1 MSKSSGFLKEFRDFA
16 VRGNM
21 VDLAVGVII
30 GAAFSKIVDSLV
42 KDLVL
47 PTVNFLVGGKVD
59 FSNKFV
65 VLREPANFDGART
78 YAELNEAGAIVLAW
92 GQFLTIFINFVLLA
106 FVIFWMVKLVN
117 KARNGLEAEK
127 PAPAPEPAPAPSEDI
142 VLLTEIRD
150 LLKNGPLKK

>member
-1 MSKSSGFLKEFRDFA
+1 MTKSSGFLKEFRDFA

-21 VDLAVGVII
+21 VDLAVGIII

-47 PTVNFLVGGKVD
+47 PTVNFLVGGTVD

-78 YAELNEAGAIVLAW
+78 YTELTEAGAIVLAW
-92 GQFLTIFINFVLLA
+92 GQFVTIFINFVLLA

-117 KARNGLEAEK
+117 KARSRIESEK
-127 PAPAPEPAPAPSEDI
+127 TAAAPEPAPEPPPPSNEA

-150 LLKNGPLKK
+150 LLKK